1 MAFEIMK
8 EILEAEQRAEEILKQ
23 ASVER
28 ETMRTEAVQKSNA
41 ILSEAKKE
49 AKKASQQKIEK
60 AIADSQPIKAEIL
73 AQAAEHCQQIQ
84 TDAQSRL
91 ETAVQAVVGKVVG

>member
-23 ASVER
+23 ASVEK
-28 ETMRTEAVQKSNA
+28 ETMKAQATQKSNI

-49 AKKASQQKIEK
+49 AKKKQANKKLQRLLQKVSRRK
-60 AIADSQPIKAEIL
+60 MKFWHRRQNTANKFKIL
-73 AQAAEHCQQIQ
+73 HRSVWKRRHRQ
-84 TDAQSRL
+84 
-91 ETAVQAVVGKVVG
+91 